1 MALESSELSSQAA
14 AVEFTSLSLHGLSVY
29 FSENAINQ
37 LYQHKQ
43 TGNKDEAGGFLFG
56 EIGSGVVTVLSVS
69 SPSCA
74 DKRSRFGFS
83 WNKREAN
90 KTIQERFKRDYTISV
105 IGILTLVVIQPL
117 LGMTLNRSEVPF

>member
-14 AVEFTSLSLHGLSVY
+14 SVEFTSLSLHGLSVY

-69 SPSCA
+69 SPAALTRGLALAFHGISEKPTRQYRR
-74 DKRSRFGFS
+74 DS
-83 WNKREAN
+83 
-90 KTIQERFKRDYTISV
+90 KRDYTISV